1 MPAAG
6 PAAVPVGGA
15 GRPPVEESAPGAGR
29 LGNARPRP
37 LAFAGLQTEPPLDAL
52 PPRRRSQVPASDN
65 PRGVWSAPGAP
76 VPAQGGGT
84 EEEEPDIELSDA
96 DQLFFSLLREE
107 YVPRPA
113 PRKPKKAPA
122 VKTQVSRRPN
132 EGRGA
137 DASGAPVRRP
147 LSKGNSRGGG
157 GDGAAEAAASRG
169 RPASRGRGSSLGG
182 GDDGEPEMSEEDRIF
197 FAMLRS
203 DPGRPEPRGFLAG
216 GRKDADPKKVDPME
230 VPLNPG
236 KRTSYLVPPGREN
249 VAPGE
254 PEGWRMGPEG
264 ALGLPDHVR
273 ARLTP
278 PREPPKPRPTGQ
290 AAPPPAARERVPGGG
305 QRPVWGQGFEGTSF
319 EHQKGKVDVPLRSS
333 ASASSRASGVRAA
346 PKRSSAVTGGTRGR
360 GGRAPAVKTKGSK
373 DPETRQMFDKR
384 QSRRQNLESFSE
396 AINEYRANA
405 LTPGGSSEARGPALA
420 PGSAHV
426 EVYVRKRPL
435 FPHEEAKSEFDVV
448 TVTGPQRAVVHNC
461 QMYPDLKRMFIRHQG
476 FPCARAFGDD
486 EDSAAVYGRAA
497 FPLVEGALQGGVAGL
512 FMYGQ
517 TGSGKTFTMTDLER
531 LASEH
536 IFQRLKEDGSGG
548 YVEVSMFEL
557 AGKRILDLLSPCEAE
572 IALKE
577 TPDLTFQP
585 VGATSLCA
593 GDTSQLEQIIA
604 EGKSRRATHG
614 TDVNACS
621 SRSHAILRL
630 TVVTDTLRGGYSSGR
645 LTLVDCAGS
654 ERKED
659 SMYHSAERRL
669 ESQEINAS
677 LYALKECFRL
687 QSQRRSHPKKHVH
700 VPYRNNNLT
709 RALSEC
715 FTRSDAQMAVICTLS
730 PSAKDTEHSIAT
742 LKTGC
747 LMAGTEGLCTDK
759 RVEVKKRF
767 TDLRGRVLAEKVSR
781 PTDPGR
787 WKPLDVQRWFQALKF
802 SSRTQGCRV
811 PTTLDGRQLV
821 RMTDSQFSN
830 LCGGDTKAG
839 NFFHRALRAE
849 MECCRKELD
858 KQRSD
863 RLAISGAT
871 RFRGM

>member
-1 MPAAG
+1 MG
-6 PAAVPVGGA
+6 FIF
-15 GRPPVEESAPGAGR
+15 
-29 LGNARPRP
+29 GN
-37 LAFAGLQTEPPLDAL
+37 L
-52 PPRRRSQVPASDN
+52 
-65 PRGVWSAPGAP
+65 
-76 VPAQGGGT
+76 
-84 EEEEPDIELSDA
+84 
-96 DQLFFSLLREE
+96 
-107 YVPRPA
+107 
-113 PRKPKKAPA
+113 
-122 VKTQVSRRPN
+122 
-132 EGRGA
+132 
-137 DASGAPVRRP
+137 
-147 LSKGNSRGGG
+147 
-157 GDGAAEAAASRG
+157 GDGAAK
-169 RPASRGRGSSLGG
+169 PAGRGQS
-182 GDDGEPEMSEEDRIF
+182 
-197 FAMLRS
+197 
-203 DPGRPEPRGFLAG
+203 
-216 GRKDADPKKVDPME
+216 
-230 VPLNPG
+230 
-236 KRTSYLVPPGREN
+236 
-249 VAPGE
+249 
-254 PEGWRMGPEG
+254 
-264 ALGLPDHVR
+264 
-273 ARLTP
+273 
-278 PREPPKPRPTGQ
+278 
-290 AAPPPAARERVPGGG
+290 
-305 QRPVWGQGFEGTSF
+305 
-319 EHQKGKVDVPLRSS
+319 
-333 ASASSRASGVRAA
+333 
-346 PKRSSAVTGGTRGR
+346 
-360 GGRAPAVKTKGSK
+360 

-396 AINEYRANA
+396 AIREFREQA
-405 LTPGGSSEARGPALA
+405 LTPGGSPEARGPALA
-420 PGSAHV
+420 PGTAHV

-435 FPHEEAKSEFDVV
+435 FAHEEAKSEFDVV
-448 TVTGPQRAVVHNC
+448 TVTGPQRAMVHNC

-476 FPCARAFGDD
+476 FPCARAFGDQ
-486 EDSAAVYGRAA
+486 EDSAAVYSRAA
-497 FPLVEGALQGGVAGL
+497 YPLVEGALQGGVAGL

-531 LASEH
+531 LAAEH

-557 AGKRILDLLSPCEAE
+557 AGKRILDLLSPDGAE

-577 TPDLTFQP
+577 TQDLTFQP

-593 GDTSQLEQIIA
+593 GDGGQLEHIIA

-630 TVVTDTLRGGYSSGR
+630 TVVTDTLRGGYSTGR

-659 SMYHSAERRL
+659 SMYHSAERRQ

-687 QSQRRSHPKKHVH
+687 QSQRRSRPKQHVH

-747 LMAGTEGLCTDK
+747 LMAGTEGLCSDK

-767 TDLRGRVLAEKVSR
+767 TDLGGRVLAEKVAR
-781 PTDPGR
+781 PKDPGR
-787 WKPLDVQRWFQALKF
+787 WKPLDVQRWFQALRF
-802 SSRTQGCRV
+802 SARTQGCRV

-830 LCGGDTKAG
+830 LCGGDSRAG
-839 NFFHRALRAE
+839 EFFHKALRTE
-849 MECCRKELD
+849 MDCCRKELD